1 MTYDLNTLKLVN
13 TKVNLL
19 EYKTQ
24 IGDDWNPFT
33 ANGFDCNNY
42 ATRKMEELAARG
54 VPVLSMRLAT
64 CFVEPFRGEDGNWVP
79 KANCYHAVLLVDIN
93 DTTYVLDNRHPLPM
107 EFELLPYEF
116 HKIQVAGTQ
125 QFEWAVGAD
134 RSFG

>member
-19 EYKTQ
+19 DYKTQ

-54 VPVLSMRLAT
+54 VPLESMRLAT
-64 CFVEPFRGEDGNWVP
+64 CFVERSMAPEKRNR
-79 KANCYHAVLLVDIN
+79 YHAVLLVDIGGI
-93 DTTYVLDNRHPLPM
+93 TYVLDNRYPLPM
-107 EFELLPYEF
+107 EYELLPYEW
-116 HKIQVAGTQ
+116 HKLQVHGTQ
-125 QFEWAVGAD
+125 TWEWATNAD
-134 RSFG
+134 RSFA